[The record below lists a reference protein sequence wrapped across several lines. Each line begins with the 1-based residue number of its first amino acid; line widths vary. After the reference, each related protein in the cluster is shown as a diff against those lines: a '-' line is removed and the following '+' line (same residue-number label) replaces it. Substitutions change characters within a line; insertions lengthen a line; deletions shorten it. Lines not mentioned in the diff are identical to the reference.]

1 VHDFSTFTIPS
12 EPSETRTREI
22 TSIAFY
28 PSREVVVMEVSA
40 NAFLWRMVRLIAGTL
55 MELDRAEAEP
65 PEVAR
70 RLAACDHAEA
80 GPIAKPQ
87 GLTLQSVTYSG
98 EEP

>member
-1 VHDFSTFTIPS
+1 
-12 EPSETRTREI
+12 
-22 TSIAFY
+22 
-28 PSREVVVMEVSA
+28 
-40 NAFLWRMVRLIAGTL
+40 MVRLIAGTL